1 MQKCCDKCIELDPVF
16 NDKCQAGCYQKV
28 FSNDYFWAW
37 LYRKWQLKPEV
48 ENNKLFLYKSINVYW
63 PNGLAPTQYT
73 DFDFYSST
81 SGNYTNWFGSEI
93 FCFIFWLANE
103 NTRIGKLFSSNFIGQ
118 LSSQWRHLV
127 FAAYFCSQ
135 PLISASTFSPA
146 WSLFSRPTMKLTPST
161 TIWTNES
168 SEKPRR
174 SALEIS
180 NIPPSEAVSTPP

>member
-1 MQKCCDKCIELDPVF
+1 MQKCCDECIAMDPVF

-37 LYRKWQLKPEV
+37 LYRKWKPKPEV
-48 ENNKLFLYKSINVYW
+48 ENKKLFLYKSINVYW

-103 NTRIGKLFSSNFIGQ
+103 NTRIGKKYFRAISLVNYLLSGVILCLAFIFVRN
-118 LSSQWRHLV
+118 LWYRHRRFRRLGV
-127 FAAYFCSQ
+127 SFQDQ
-135 PLISASTFSPA
+135 P
-146 WSLFSRPTMKLTPST
+146 WS
-161 TIWTNES
+161 
-168 SEKPRR
+168 
-174 SALEIS
+174 
-180 NIPPSEAVSTPP
+180 